1 MCGIL
6 AMLLADPGMAV
17 STEMYE
23 GLGILQHRGQDAA
36 GLITCGQKGRLYQC
50 KANGMVRDVFGKDKL
65 ASLMGYM
72 GVGHAFPRD
81 GNGCLNTVLTLDTV
95 RYPTAGTSSM
105 SEAQP
110 FYVNSPYGIVFAHN
124 GNLTNPRE
132 LKDFLDSEAH
142 RHVNTD
148 SDSEILLNIFAN
160 NLQKTGKFR
169 INDDDIFTALKGV
182 YGQCRGGYA
191 VTAMIAGYGIIGF
204 RDPNGIRPLIYG
216 ERKSPTGSGKDWMLA
231 SESVV
236 LDALGFTNFQD
247 VKPGEAVIFS
257 KDRVIKRQLITSKEF
272 TPCIFEYV
280 YFARPDS
287 VMDGVSVYKARLA
300 MGEAL
305 AQQVQKQLGND
316 NNIDVVIPVPDTSR
330 SAALQVAYK
339 LNILYREGF
348 IKNRYVGRTFIM
360 PGQSL
365 RKKSVRRKLNPMPME
380 FADKNVLIV
389 DDSIVRGTTS
399 REIVQMARDSGA
411 KKVYFASCS
420 PAIRYPNVY
429 GIDMP
434 TRQELIAYGKSDED
448 VALEIGADAVIF
460 QNLDDLIQSVAK
472 FNPAISSFDV
482 SVFNGCYVTGDI
494 TADYLKELEDVRN
507 SMVSRQNS
515 VANLDVIGLHN
526 QRGAYK

>member
-1 MCGIL
+1 
-6 AMLLADPGMAV
+6 
-17 STEMYE
+17 
-23 GLGILQHRGQDAA
+23 
-36 GLITCGQKGRLYQC
+36 
-50 KANGMVRDVFGKDKL
+50 
-65 ASLMGYM
+65 
-72 GVGHAFPRD
+72 
-81 GNGCLNTVLTLDTV
+81 
-95 RYPTAGTSSM
+95 M

-110 FYVNSPYGIVFAHN
+110 FYVNAPYGIVVAHN
-124 GNLTNPRE
+124 GNLTNTKE
-132 LKDFLDSEAH
+132 LRDFLDTEAH

-148 SDSEILLNIFAN
+148 SDSELLLNIFAN

-169 INDDDIFTALKGV
+169 LNEEDIFTALKGV
-182 YGQCRGGYA
+182 YNQCRGGYA

-216 ERKSPTGSGKDWMLA
+216 ERKTPGGGIDYMVA
-231 SESVV
+231 SESVA
-236 LDALGFTNFQD
+236 LDALGFSNFRD
-247 VKPGEAVIFS
+247 VNPGEAVIF
-257 KDRVIKRQLITSKEF
+257 KRDGLVKRQCIPAREF

-287 VMDGVSVYKARLA
+287 VIDGVSVYKARLS

-305 AQQVQKQLGND
+305 ANQVVKKLGEKNVD
-316 NNIDVVIPVPDTSR
+316 IDVVIPVPDTSR
-330 SAALQVAYK
+330 SAALQVSYK

-380 FADKNVLIV
+380 FAGKNVLIV

-420 PAIRYPNVY
+420 PAIRFPNVY

-434 TRQELIAYGKSDED
+434 TRQELIAFDRSDDD
-448 VALEIGADAVIF
+448 VAGEIGADCVIF
-460 QNLDDLIQSVAK
+460 QDLNDLIHSVSM
-472 FNPAISSFDV
+472 FNSAIKSFDV

-494 TADYLKELEDVRN
+494 TTDYLKELEDARN
-507 SMVSRQNS
+507 SNITRQS
-515 VANLDVIGLHN
+515 SLANLDVIGLHN
-526 QRGAYK
+526 QHAYK

>member
-1 MCGIL
+1 
-6 AMLLADPGMAV
+6 
-17 STEMYE
+17 
-23 GLGILQHRGQDAA
+23 
-36 GLITCGQKGRLYQC
+36 
-50 KANGMVRDVFGKDKL
+50 
-65 ASLMGYM
+65 M
-72 GVGHAFPRD
+72 GVGH
-81 GNGCLNTVLTLDTV
+81 V

-110 FYVNSPYGIVFAHN
+110 FYVNSPYGIVVAHN
-124 GNLTNPRE
+124 GNLTNTKELRE
-132 LKDFLDSEAH
+132 FLDTEAH

-148 SDSEILLNIFAN
+148 SDSELLLNIFAN

-169 INDDDIFTALKGV
+169 INEEDIFTALKGV

-216 ERKSPTGSGKDWMLA
+216 ERKTANGTDYMIA
-231 SESVV
+231 SESVC

-247 VKPGEAVIFS
+247 VKPGEAVIFLR
-257 KDRVIKRQLITSKEF
+257 DGLVKRQCIPSREF

-287 VMDGVSVYKARLA
+287 VIDGVSVYKARLA

-305 AQQVQKQLGND
+305 ARQVHRKLGKELD
-316 NNIDVVIPVPDTSR
+316 IDVVIPVPDTSR
-330 SAALQVAYK
+330 SAALQVSYK

-380 FADKNVLIV
+380 FAGKNVLIV

-411 KKVYFASCS
+411 KKVHFASCS
-420 PAIRYPNVY
+420 PAIRFPNVY

-434 TRQELIAYGKSDED
+434 TRQELIAFGRSDDD
-448 VALEIGADAVIF
+448 VAAEIGADSVIF
-460 QNLDDLIQSVAK
+460 QDLDDLIQSVSV
-472 FNPAISSFDV
+472 FNSNIKTFDV

-494 TADYLKELEDVRN
+494 TTEYLQELEESRN
-507 SMVSRQNS
+507 SNITRQNS
-515 VANLDVIGLHN
+515 LANLDVIGLHN
-526 QRGAYK
+526 QHAYK